1 MILSYTGLAAAA
13 VALLSA
19 TTVQAG
25 TPLNI
30 VLPNQECGLVMFD
43 IYGEYGYPGEYYDDY
58 YGSLCQDP
66 VALVSQYAS
75 LFTYCKPSEWND
87 SLSIMAQWCKGYG
100 EVDLIP
106 YTEFEANLTKE
117 AIAALPV
124 IESEDD
130 LPEDSNVTAP
140 FLMSQSWFDHARV
153 SEHWYDYEQRIEAY
167 YTFAGFGFWGIILVF
182 GMVQNLIRKTI
193 ESRQGFVYA
202 DAEGSVVRPGS
213 NGKPGVFGRAAALA
227 RKYIITPSS
236 MPPYKQQRFLGCTIP
251 TRAESFVVISFY
263 IVTLILSCVNYHGQ
277 ADNIFFGGNAPQIW
291 RYMADRTGT
300 MSYGNL
306 PLLWIFSGRNNIFLW
321 LTGWSFGT
329 FNIFHRHIA
338 RIATLQGIMHSIGYT
353 FYYFT
358 AGYGDY
364 YYENYDELWWT
375 AGVVATV
382 IMSFVVLF
390 SFSFFRQRLY
400 ENFLI
405 IHIVLSVLLLV
416 FLYYHTNIFDLQY
429 YNYPFIL
436 TCCVIWG
443 FDRFL
448 RLVRQVY
455 TNMHIRAGKG
465 FQTTKSTVTYHEA
478 ANILTIDVVPANPN
492 LFPGP
497 GQHYYIYQPMR
508 FFGWENHP
516 FTLAHWSQPA
526 TPADDLH
533 LQFWV
538 RPYDG
543 WTKKL
548 VKQCKANGGSTATI
562 APTLLIEGPYLA
574 HEPLHTFDQI
584 LLVAGGSGI
593 AGVIP
598 YLQDYVRR
606 IDQGA
611 AAAGTN
617 SKIPTRTRNVTLI
630 WADRKEENLRFVAEG
645 SLAGLLN
652 RPDIN
657 VSFHLTGNAQ
667 PSAGVAAVNTAA
679 NVSSTASSSTDNVE
693 SPVTPVGEAE
703 AEANEKSNVHDFTT
717 EKGGVL
723 TDVTAYKKQASAGGF
738 RVQAGRPDVLSTV
751 RKLAQSVHGTDSR
764 LAVMVCGPNDLAD
777 NVRHVVAQNM
787 ETNRESIS
795 YFEES
800 FGW

>member
-1 MILSYTGLAAAA
+1 MKIPSYTGLAAVA
-13 VALLSA
+13 VALFSVA
-19 TTVQAG
+19 TVQA
-25 TPLNI
+25 TPLEI
-30 VLPNQECGLVMFD
+30 VLPDQECGLVMFD
-43 IYGEYGYPGEYYDDY
+43 VYGDYGWPGIGYGDY
-58 YGSLCQDP
+58 YGALCQNP
-66 VALVSQYAS
+66 NALVSIYAS
-75 LFTYCKPSEWND
+75 LFTYCKPSEYNS
-87 SLSIMAQWCKGYG
+87 SLGIIAQWCMGYG
-100 EVDLIP
+100 EVELVP
-106 YTEFEANLTKE
+106 YTEFAANLTKE
-117 AIAALPV
+117 AIAALP
-124 IESEDD
+124 IINSEDE
-130 LPEDSNVTAP
+130 LPEDSNVTTP
-140 FLMSQSWFDHARV
+140 FLMSQAWFDLARV

-167 YTFAGFGFWGIILVF
+167 YTFAGFGFWCVILVF

-193 ESRQGFVYA
+193 ESRQGFIYA

-213 NGKPGVFGRAAALA
+213 GGKPGIFSRAAAVV
-227 RKYIITPSS
+227 RKYVLTPSS
-236 MPPYKQQRFLGCTIP
+236 MPPYHQQRFMGCTIP
-251 TRAESFVVISFY
+251 TRAESFVVLSY
-263 IVTLILSCVNYHGQ
+263 WIVTIILSCVNYHGQ
-277 ADNIFFGGNAPQIW
+277 ADNIFFGDNAPQIW

-338 RIATLQGIMHSIGYT
+338 RIATLQGILHSLGYT

-358 AGYGDY
+358 AGYGDD
-364 YYENYDELWWT
+364 YYEDFEELWWT

-382 IMSFVVLF
+382 IMSFVILF
-390 SFSFFRQRLY
+390 SFSFFRKRLY

-416 FLYYHTNIFDLQY
+416 FLYYHTNIFDLTE
-429 YNYPFIL
+429 YNYPFLL

-448 RLVRQVY
+448 RLTRQVY
-455 TNMHIRAGKG
+455 TNMHVRSGKG

-478 ANILTIDVVPANPN
+478 ANILTIDIVPANAN

-497 GQHYYIYQPMR
+497 GQHYYIYQPLR

-516 FTLAHWSQPA
+516 FTLAHWSKPA
-526 TPADDLH
+526 TPSDDLH

-562 APTLLIEGPYLA
+562 APTMLIEGPYLA
-574 HEPLHTFDQI
+574 HEPIHTFDQI

-593 AGVIP
+593 AGVMP

-606 IDQGA
+606 VDQGA
-611 AAAGTN
+611 AAGANG
-617 SKIPTRTRNVTLI
+617 KIPTRTRNVTLI
-630 WADRKEENLRFVAEG
+630 WADRREEYLRFVAEG

-657 VSFHLTGNAQ
+657 VSFHLTGSAQ
-667 PSAGVAAVNTAA
+667 CSAAVAAAAPA

-693 SPVTPVGEAE
+693 SPVTPVADAEVEAGEKTVQE
-703 AEANEKSNVHDFTT
+703 FSN

-723 TDVTAYKKQASAGGF
+723 ADAAAYKKQAAAGGF
-738 RVQAGRPDVLSTV
+738 RVQVGRPDVLSTV
-751 RKLAQSVHGTDSR
+751 RKLAQSVHGTDTR

-787 ETNRESIS
+787 ETSRESIS